1 MLYGK
6 ESYLPL
12 ILLNLGRIEMNANW
26 NFTQV
31 CSPFLRIYYVEEG
44 EAQVQLPDGTVYTLI
59 PNHLYM
65 IPPFTQHTDRCD
77 GRFVHYYIHV
87 LDQSI
92 SGQNIYEQNSF
103 PFKVKA
109 NEEIL
114 RLIHRLMVLNPKFDL
129 QQSLPSSYDNRR
141 STNEAVT
148 RFVQQP
154 HAAQYET
161 QAILMMLIARFYRD
175 ATPQHNT
182 TDNRLTKVQ
191 RYIRQNLSRPLLLDE
206 LAEQASLCKDSLI
219 RLFKRELGVT
229 PVEYILNK
237 RVEQAQILLLTQD
250 ISIKE
255 VGLKLGFYHQSYF
268 SSQFKAV
275 TGMTPM
281 QYRRQHRS
289 T

>member
-26 NFTQV
+26 NFPQV

-44 EAQVQLPDGTVYTLI
+44 EAQVQLADGTVHTLT
-59 PNHLYM
+59 PGHLYM
-65 IPPFTQHTDRCD
+65 IPPFTQHTDRCN
-77 GRFVHYYIHV
+77 GTFIHYYIHV
-87 LDQSI
+87 LDQTI
-92 SGQNIYEQNSF
+92 AGQNIYEQNLF
-103 PFKVKA
+103 PFEVPA
-109 NEEIL
+109 DDDTL
-114 RLIHRLMVLNPKFDL
+114 RLIRRLMALNPDFEL
-129 QQSLPSSYDNRR
+129 RQTLPSSYDNRQY
-141 STNEAVT
+141 TNEAVN
-148 RFVQQP
+148 RFMQQSP
-154 HAAQYET
+154 ATQYES
-161 QAILMMLIARFYRD
+161 QAIQMMLISRFYRH
-175 ATPQHNT
+175 ATPQRPASDT
-182 TDNRLTKVQ
+182 RLLKVQ
-191 RYIRQNLSRPLLLDE
+191 RYIRQNLSRPLPLDE

-229 PVEYILNK
+229 PVEYMLNK
-237 RVEQAQILLLTQD
+237 RVEQAQILLLTQR

-255 VGLKLGFYHQSYF
+255 IALKLGFYHQSYF

-275 TGMTPM
+275 TGMTPL

>member
-31 CSPFLRIYYVEEG
+31 CSPFLRIYYVEKG
-44 EAQVQLPDGTVYTLI
+44 EAQVQLADGTVHTLT
-59 PNHLYM
+59 PGHLYM
-65 IPPFTQHTDRCD
+65 IPPFIQHTDRCD

-87 LDQSI
+87 LDQTI
-92 SGQNIYEQNSF
+92 AGQNIYEQNSF
-103 PFKVKA
+103 PFKVEA
-109 NEEIL
+109 NDDTL
-114 RLIHRLMVLNPKFDL
+114 RLIRRLMELNPKFDL

-175 ATPQHNT
+175 AIPQRGT

-191 RYIRQNLSRPLLLDE
+191 RYIRQNLSRPLPLDE

-229 PVEYILNK
+229 PVEYMLNK
-237 RVEQAQILLLTQD
+237 RIEQAQILLLTQR

-255 VGLKLGFYHQSYF
+255 IALKLGFYHQSYF

-275 TGMTPM
+275 TGMTPL